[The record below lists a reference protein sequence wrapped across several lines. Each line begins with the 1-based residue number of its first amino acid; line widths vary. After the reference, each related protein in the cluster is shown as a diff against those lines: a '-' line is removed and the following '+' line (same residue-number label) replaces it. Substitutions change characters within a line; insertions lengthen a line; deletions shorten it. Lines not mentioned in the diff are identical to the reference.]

1 LSYTSL
7 KGENLK
13 MNTLTTSGFSRRS
26 FLKKGAMAAGALA
39 LISMEGP
46 AFALGKEL
54 TQAANGDLDIANFEY
69 GLEALAISAYQAAAK
84 TGLLD
89 KPVLDI
95 ALKFVDQHSQHQA
108 AWEAEV
114 KRLGGT
120 PQALAITK
128 YPALKSQADILNFAM
143 TLESVAVGSYY
154 IAIGKF
160 KDASRVNIAAGIMP
174 IEMQHVTVYASAL
187 KQDPI
192 PSSFPTGKSQDEI
205 NSIATAL
212 GVGPVQAAPT
222 PTPVP
227 ATAPAP
233 GQTMPAPGAPNTG
246 VGLTGQHQDDSTGIV
261 VATLAAISAAAAG
274 AVALRKRGS
283 SSAKTQDEE

>member
-1 LSYTSL
+1 
-7 KGENLK
+7 

-26 FLKKGAMAAGALA
+26 FLKKGAMAAGAMA
-39 LISMEGP
+39 LISLEGP

-95 ALKFVDQHSQHQA
+95 ALKFVDQHTQHQA

-160 KDASRVNIAAGIMP
+160 QDPSRVNIAAGIMP

-192 PSSFPTGKSQDEI
+192 PSSFPIGKSQDEI

-212 GVGPVQAAPT
+212 GVGPAQATPT

-227 ATAPAP
+227 TTAAPAPAP

-246 VGLTGQHQDDSTGIV
+246 VGMASQPQADSTGIV

-274 AVALRKRGS
+274 AIALRKRGA
-283 SSAKTQDEE
+283 SAKSQDEE